1 MGMRRAFLLGS
12 LLFGFPGLLLA
23 SDGAIPIWEPT
34 TITQSGQY
42 ILTRNVTSASGNAI
56 TVNAP
61 DVHID
66 VHGFTITGD
75 VRVGFTNPAGAF
87 SIEGGK
93 LIGVIGADGDLSSV
107 SVRKMVIMSGGIV
120 VTSFSNHVSVIEGNI
135 LHEAWIHLDVDSAVV
150 LNNRIMDSPME
161 GIDIE
166 SCIGCQIDGNSIL
179 RAAEVGIKGRG
190 LYQGRVANN
199 VIASCAGNGLTIVDT
214 NVVEGNVMTGNGGFG
229 LVVNGN
235 SVYRGNMARGNGGT
249 GCTNPAG
256 NSDFCTDGL
265 ATSGGNNFMPDLR

>member
-1 MGMRRAFLLGS
+1 MCYLHMTLSSIDSLQTSAYREGQVLAVQQGSSGERRGVRLAPHSLHVIGGHAMGMRRAFLLGS

-179 RAAEVGIKGRG
+179 RAAEVDQRERSLPG
-190 LYQGRVANN
+190 QGREQ
-199 VIASCAGNGLTIVDT
+199 C
-214 NVVEGNVMTGNGGFG
+214 
-229 LVVNGN
+229 N
-235 SVYRGNMARGNGGT
+235 SEL
-249 GCTNPAG
+249 CW
-256 NSDFCTDGL
+256 
-265 ATSGGNNFMPDLR
+265 